1 MKERIEFPVLPRPFS
16 RLAAVFL
23 CLAAAM
29 TFVAL
34 NSAQAAFLEFSA
46 SAYGT
51 YAFVGSTVTVGQTAP
66 VSVGSGCGTAAV
78 GVTHSGTVLSVNA
91 LPIIQTGAINT
102 SAASTTNSATATSDV
117 HDIFLLGATQ
127 LAALI
132 SADEVKAVSTTS
144 HDNQGFHVSAAGS
157 NLVNLRVG
165 TSVFTAVPAPNT
177 TLLLLNGAVK
187 VVLNEQI
194 VSNSSS
200 SSMRGLT
207 VNMIHVYVL
216 ADVIINNTTIKK
228 GTQIIVAH
236 AVSHLTQISGPGS
249 LDGTAFGTSVSS
261 TIIKSSATA
270 PASVGCLGNALI
282 IKDQV
287 GIKVPDD
294 GSVLSSGTIHDT
306 AQGSITASLS
316 SSQTTSSVQSVNLL
330 NGTITADL
338 IQDQASAS
346 TTNGTTF
353 NFNQSGSFV
362 NLKVNVN
369 GTVTDYTNAGANT
382 TVPLAGIGT
391 LYLHRVVQGTNAI
404 TVVMIELVL
413 ASGNVLGL
421 PTGMDIRVCN
431 SSASMH
437 SPVHP

>member
-1 MKERIEFPVLPRPFS
+1 MKEMKFPVSPRPFS
-16 RLAAVFL
+16 RLVTVCG

-91 LPIIQTGAINT
+91 LPAIQTGAINT

-144 HDNQGFHVSAAGS
+144 QDNQGFHVSAAGS

-165 TSVFTAVPAPNT
+165 TTVFNAVPAPNYT
-177 TLLLLNGAVK
+177 MLLLNGAVK

-207 VNMIHVYVL
+207 VNMIHVYVT

-236 AVSHLTQISGPGS
+236 AVSHLTLIGGPGS

-270 PASVGCLGNALI
+270 PASVGCQGNALI
-282 IKDQV
+282 TKTLL
-287 GIKVPDD
+287 GINVPD
-294 GSVLSSGTIHDT
+294 VLSSGTIQDT
-306 AQGSITASLS
+306 AQGSITNSLS
-316 SSQTTSSVQSVNLL
+316 SAQTTSSVQSVNLL
-330 NGTITADL
+330 AGIVTADAVS
-338 IQDQASAS
+338 DQANASAS
-346 TTNGTTF
+346 PPGNTF
-353 NFNQSGSFV
+353 NFSQSGSFV
-362 NLKVNVN
+362 NLKVQGVAQGNVAVNTKITLSLN
-369 GTVTDYTNAGANT
+369 GKT
-382 TVPLAGIGT
+382 LGT
-391 LYLHRVVQGTNAI
+391 LYLHRVIQGTNSI
-404 TVVMIELVL
+404 TVRMIELVL
-413 ASGNVLGL
+413 ASGNALGL
-421 PTGMDIRVCN
+421 PTGMDIIVAS
-431 SSASMH
+431 SSASLH
-437 SPVHP
+437 NTAHP